1 MHDTFFLARAAH
13 DSASGIPVLTT
24 SIMGHSVPS
33 TNEQRGEDPI
43 GTKDAP
49 PASQSRHSRRML
61 LLLVVP
67 AAICIIGV
75 ALLLRT
81 LAGQSIPELTQE
93 DLAKAE
99 ELWTSAGPASYEMG
113 LEILQGR
120 PGTVHIEVQ
129 NGEISAMMRD
139 GRTPAQHTW
148 RYWSVPGLFETL
160 ERELEMA
167 EDPVHEVGAAAGTRW
182 QLRCDFDPAY
192 GYPRRFHRYVS
203 GGGPEVYWRVTSF
216 VPK

>member
-1 MHDTFFLARAAH
+1 MTDL
-13 DSASGIPVLTT
+13 
-24 SIMGHSVPS
+24 GHSVPS
-33 TNEQRGEDPI
+33 TNEERDADSIVTEDSR
-43 GTKDAP
+43 A
-49 PASQSRHSRRML
+49 ASRTRHSMRML
-61 LLLVVP
+61 LLLLLPTVF
-67 AAICIIGV
+67 CIVGV
-75 ALLLRT
+75 ALLLQT
-81 LAGQSIPELTQE
+81 LVGQKIPVLTEVELE
-93 DLAKAE
+93 KAQG
-99 ELWTSAGPASYEMG
+99 LWASTGPASYEMD

-129 NGEISAMMRD
+129 NDEISAMTRD
-139 GRTPAQHTW
+139 SRTPAQHTW

-160 ERELEMA
+160 ERELQMA

-182 QLRCDFDPAY
+182 QLRCEFDRAY

>member
-1 MHDTFFLARAAH
+1 
-13 DSASGIPVLTT
+13 
-24 SIMGHSVPS
+24 MGYSVPS
-33 TNEQRGEDPI
+33 TNDESDATPS
-43 GTKDAP
+43 GTNHTP
-49 PASQSRHSRRML
+49 PAVEERRFHRTIL
-61 LLLVVP
+61 FLLVP
-67 AAICIIGV
+67 AVICVVGV
-75 ALLLRT
+75 VLLMQT
-81 LAGQSIPELTQE
+81 LVGERIPELTDIE
-93 DLAKAE
+93 LERAE
-99 ELWTSAGPASYEMG
+99 VLWTSAGPASYEMD

-120 PGTVHIEVQ
+120 PGTVHIEVRD
-129 NGEISAMMRD
+129 GEISAMTRD
-139 GRTPAQHTW
+139 NRTPAQHTW

>member
-1 MHDTFFLARAAH
+1 MCLWHGAFLN
-13 DSASGIPVLTT
+13 LTD
-24 SIMGHSVPS
+24 MGYSVPS
-33 TNEQRGEDPI
+33 TNEERDADSAVTEDS
-43 GTKDAP
+43 P
-49 PASQSRHSRRML
+49 PASRTRRSRGML
-61 LLLVVP
+61 LLLLVP
-67 AAICIIGV
+67 AVFCVVGV
-75 ALLLRT
+75 VLLLQT
-81 LAGQSIPELTQE
+81 LVRQKIPALTEVELENAQRVW
-93 DLAKAE
+93 A
-99 ELWTSAGPASYEMG
+99 SAGPASYEMD

-129 NGEISAMMRD
+129 NGEISAMTRD
-139 GRTPAQHTW
+139 SRTPAQHTW

-182 QLRCDFDPAY
+182 QLRCEFDRAY
-192 GYPRRFHRYVS
+192 GFPRRFHRYVS

>member
-1 MHDTFFLARAAH
+1 
-13 DSASGIPVLTT
+13 
-24 SIMGHSVPS
+24 MGSSVPS
-33 TNEQRGEDPI
+33 TNEDHDAIPIATEDSSP
-43 GTKDAP
+43 TSDT
-49 PASQSRHSRRML
+49 RHFRRML
-61 LLLVVP
+61 LLLLLPMV
-67 AAICIIGV
+67 ICIVGV
-75 ALLLRT
+75 GLLLQT
-81 LAGQSIPELTQE
+81 FVGQKIPELTQE
-93 DLAKAE
+93 ELEKAE
-99 ELWTSAGPASYEMG
+99 ALWTSAGPSSYEMD

-129 NGEISAMMRD
+129 NGEISAMTRD
-139 GRTPAQHTW
+139 SRAPAQHTW

-182 QLRCDFDPAY
+182 QLRCEFDPAY

-216 VPK
+216 IPK

>member
-1 MHDTFFLARAAH
+1 
-13 DSASGIPVLTT
+13 
-24 SIMGHSVPS
+24 MGHSVPS
-33 TNEQRGEDPI
+33 TNEERDADSIVTEDSR
-43 GTKDAP
+43 A
-49 PASQSRHSRRML
+49 ASRTRHPMRML
-61 LLLVVP
+61 LLLLLPTVF
-67 AAICIIGV
+67 CIVGV
-75 ALLLRT
+75 ALLLQT
-81 LAGQSIPELTQE
+81 LVGQKIPVLTEVELE
-93 DLAKAE
+93 KAQG
-99 ELWTSAGPASYEMG
+99 LWASTGPASYEMD

-129 NGEISAMMRD
+129 NDEISAMTRD
-139 GRTPAQHTW
+139 SRTPAQHTW

-160 ERELEMA
+160 ERELQMA

-182 QLRCDFDPAY
+182 QLRCEFDRAY